1 MINQSLTF
9 AMIIYALIG
18 GVVPVVVWL
27 AFWLREDR
35 NKPEPKSLLLE
46 AFILGAI
53 MVFPAYWLEGFF
65 SSPSLTGNLSGF
77 FDHSSPFFYLAM
89 VEEFLKFIAIFAI
102 IYRNHYFDEPID
114 ALVYAITIALGFASM
129 ENALF
134 LLNTLLTGETA
145 AIFLF
150 TGGLRFLGAAV
161 LHAVCSGLVGA
172 AWALTFYQRRP
183 IKILA
188 ISFGLIIAIALHG
201 LFNFL
206 IIIND
211 GQMMFSVFLSLW
223 VMAMLLL
230 YLFELTKRIKTPQN
244 KPI

>member
-1 MINQSLTF
+1 MIL
-9 AMIIYALIG
+9 YALAG
-18 GVVPVVVWL
+18 GVLPVGIWL

-35 NKPEPKSLLLE
+35 AKPEPKGLLLE
-46 AFILGAI
+46 AFVLGAI
-53 MVFPAYWLEGFF
+53 MVFLSYWLEGLFKA
-65 SSPSLTGNLSGF
+65 PSLSGQLSDFLAQSG
-77 FDHSSPFFYLAM
+77 PFFYLAM
-89 VEEFLKFIAIFAI
+89 VEEVLKFVAMLAIV
-102 IYRNHYFDEPID
+102 YHNRHFDEPID
-114 ALVYAITIALGFASM
+114 ALIYAMTIALGFASM

-134 LLNTLLTGETA
+134 LLNTIITGDSA

-172 AWALTFYQRRP
+172 FWALAFYQRRLV
-183 IKILA
+183 KIISIAFGLALA
-188 ISFGLIIAIALHG
+188 IVLHG

-223 VMAMLLL
+223 IVAMILLW
-230 YLFELTKRIKTPQN
+230 LFDRAKRITPPLTN
-244 KPI
+244 